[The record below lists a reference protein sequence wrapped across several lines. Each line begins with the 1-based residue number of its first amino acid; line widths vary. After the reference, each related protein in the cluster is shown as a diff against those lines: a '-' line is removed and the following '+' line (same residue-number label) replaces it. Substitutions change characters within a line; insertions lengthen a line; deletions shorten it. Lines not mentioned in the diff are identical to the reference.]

1 MYKEHHFSDKLWVFF
16 KKKNLLYLKQCCFQH
31 YTLKKNNHALHPNV
45 QFDLQAL
52 HTAS

>member
-1 MYKEHHFSDKLWVFF
+1 MYKEHHFSDKLWFF
-16 KKKNLLYLKQCCFQH
+16 LKKNLLYLKQCCFQH

-45 QFDLQAL
+45 QFNFQAL